1 MVDPVNE
8 CSPNFDNEN
17 KWSKDIE
24 TMQSTRPFQCST
36 SKMDTQGCVLYVFYQ
51 VHCKK
56 IGRFPIKI
64 KCEIRYLII

>member
-1 MVDPVNE
+1 MIDPVNE

-36 SKMDTQGCVLYVFYQ
+36 SKNGYTRM
-51 VHCKK
+51 
-56 IGRFPIKI
+56 RFI
-64 KCEIRYLII
+64 CFLSGAL